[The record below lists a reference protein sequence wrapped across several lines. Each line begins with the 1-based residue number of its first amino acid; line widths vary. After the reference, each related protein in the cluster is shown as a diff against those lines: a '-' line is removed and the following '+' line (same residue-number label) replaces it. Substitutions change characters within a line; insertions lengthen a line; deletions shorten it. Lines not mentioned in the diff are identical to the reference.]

1 MDMIGKI
8 GWAVTLLGLIS
19 LTFDNPWPTLLLM
32 ALWFVIICLGMWL
45 GK

>member
-1 MDMIGKI
+1 MDWIGKI

-19 LTFDNPWPTLLLM
+19 LTFDNPWPTLLVV
-32 ALWFVIICLGMWL
+32 ALWFVIIRIGMWF